1 MLMPG
6 RRDDDMGLE
15 VTGCKLSGI
24 RLRFLSETMD
34 RGEPGLGIKIGEAL
48 VRQDVI
54 NEHDVPI
61 ARLEQK
67 CKGGRLGSILFRL
80 NMATEFQVA
89 HTPSE
94 QLEIPFLDLTG

>member
-1 MLMPG
+1 MPG
-6 RRDDDMGLE
+6 RRDDDLE
-15 VTGCKLSGI
+15 LDVTGCKLSEI

-48 VRQDVI
+48 IRQDVI

-61 ARLEQK
+61 APFEPKR
-67 CKGGRLGSILFRL
+67 KGSRLGSILVRL

-89 HTPSE
+89 HTLSG
-94 QLEIPFLDLTG
+94 QLEIPFLDPTE